1 MVSECKICHTPL
13 DNEHLQ
19 INERCID
26 CFSDEWGELVEQ
38 SPMASPSFLIRPAR
52 TRIVTD

>member
-26 CFSDEWGELVEQ
+26 CFSDEWGGACGAIPDGKSIILNTPHKNQ
-38 SPMASPSFLIRPAR
+38 NCG
-52 TRIVTD
+52 